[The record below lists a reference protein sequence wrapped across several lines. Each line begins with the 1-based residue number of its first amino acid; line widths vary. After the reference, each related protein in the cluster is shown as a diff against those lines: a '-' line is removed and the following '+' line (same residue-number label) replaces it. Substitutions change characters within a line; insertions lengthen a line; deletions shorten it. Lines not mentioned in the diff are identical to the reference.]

1 MLFRSRSVIQSGST
15 LEKVIMMGSDFYETI
30 DDIERLNVKHLPKV
44 GIGKKCTLKNVII
57 DKNVRIGNEV
67 IITNKKK
74 IQHQDS
80 EFYCIRDGI
89 VIIPK
94 NTIVKSGT
102 II

>member
-1 MLFRSRSVIQSGST
+1 M
-15 LEKVIMMGSDFYETI
+15 
-30 DDIERLNVKHLPKV
+30 
-44 GIGKKCTLKNVII
+44 II

-67 IITNKKK
+67 TIVNKKR

-94 NTIVKSGT
+94 NTVVKSGT
-102 II
+102 VI

>member
-1 MLFRSRSVIQSGST
+1 
-15 LEKVIMMGSDFYETI
+15 MMGSDYYENSN
-30 DDIERLNVKHLPKV
+30 DIERLNVKHLPKI

-67 IITNKKK
+67 VITNKKK

-94 NTIVKSGT
+94 NTVVKSGT

>member
-1 MLFRSRSVIQSGST
+1 
-15 LEKVIMMGSDFYETI
+15 MMGSDYYENSA
-30 DDIERLNVKHLPKV
+30 DIERINVRHLPKI
-44 GIGKKCTLKNVII
+44 GIGKKCNLKNVII

-67 IITNKKK
+67 TIVNKKK
-74 IQHQDS
+74 IQNQDS

-94 NTIVKSGT
+94 NTVVKNGT

>member
-1 MLFRSRSVIQSGST
+1 MGLRSVIQSGST
-15 LEKVIMMGSDFYETI
+15 LERVIMMGSDYYENSE
-30 DDIERLNVKHLPKV
+30 DIERLNIRHLPKI

-67 IITNKKK
+67 TIVNNKK
-74 IQHQDS
+74 IQNQDS

-94 NTIVKSGT
+94 NTVVKNGT